1 MFGVEGDQGP
11 ALPRLQPHALVA
23 LPGLNLQARE
33 ARGAKAAALAGLAEV
48 GVPGPQ
54 VGDVRRQRRR
64 VGEPPG
70 RLGIALAGQAL
81 EVDPQRLAI
90 VLTPG
95 ELELLAG
102 VGDQAAD
109 LPGIKFPRLFDAV
122 VTCSA
127 ISELRLTRR

>member
-1 MFGVEGDQGP
+1 M
-11 ALPRLQPHALVA
+11 
-23 LPGLNLQARE
+23 
-33 ARGAKAAALAGLAEV
+33 
-48 GVPGPQ
+48 
-54 VGDVRRQRRR
+54 RRQRRR
-64 VGEPPG
+64 IGEPPG
-70 RLGIALAGQAL
+70 RLGITLTGEAL
-81 EVDPQRLAI
+81 EVDPQRLAV
-90 VLTPG
+90 VLPPG